1 MTIAT
6 WVLTAFTGVL
16 AILTGV
22 LAYMQYFSWKKKKLE
37 IYIDFLKDEKHKAK
51 DDINSKLEQMNNNYN
66 SSRGNT
72 VNSALSLLNTEVAAN
87 SNANLKRDIDYLRKY
102 VKKCDNDL
110 KTLMKKHV
118 FSEKWFKEDKNE
130 K

>member
-37 IYIDFLKDEKHKAK
+37 IYIDFLKGEKHKAK

-66 SSRGNT
+66 SYGRDLHTSAQAALNWGMSEIS
-72 VNSALSLLNTEVAAN
+72 NSALSRE
-87 SNANLKRDIDYLRKY
+87 IEYLRDY
-102 VKKCDNDL
+102 VRKCDNDL
-110 KTLMKKHV
+110 KTLMKKHM
-118 FSEKWFKEDKNE
+118 FNEKWFKEDKN
-130 K
+130 KK